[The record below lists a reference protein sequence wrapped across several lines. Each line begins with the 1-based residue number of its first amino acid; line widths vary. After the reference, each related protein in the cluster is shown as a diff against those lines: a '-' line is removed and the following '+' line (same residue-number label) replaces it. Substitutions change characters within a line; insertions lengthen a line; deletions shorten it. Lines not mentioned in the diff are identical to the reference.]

1 MDYAKYQRAA
11 GLDKQLKEIERL
23 LEALSTVDSVS
34 ISRRSF
40 FNSHCLE
47 DEVRYQ
53 PKNFPGLQIV
63 LDDKDYVELRAAV
76 TAKMVANQAELEA
89 EFKLL

>member
-1 MDYAKYQRAA
+1 MDREQFERAEN
-11 GLDKQLKEIERL
+11 LDKRLKEIERL
-23 LEALSTVDSVS
+23 LEALCRVDSVS
-34 ISRRSF
+34 ISR
-40 FNSHCLE
+40 NSHKDL
-47 DEVRYQ
+47 
-53 PKNFPGLQIV
+53 PGLQIV